1 LSTDLELLQQRV
13 SSRQEKLD
21 QATGALDLARTRFDS
36 SSAAYEAADRERR
49 RVKSALKLAKERADR
64 LAKEAQRTKKLAR
77 EAETDRDDA
86 ENELAEHTA
95 VRDKR
100 QAKLAKSLASLEAAK
115 TAAAASERGAPAK
128 KATSR
133 TASTRKQPAA
143 KASPAKKSPAKRAAP
158 TKRATPASKAAKKT

>member
-1 LSTDLELLQQRV
+1 MSTDLELLQQRV

-49 RVKSALKLAKERADR
+49 RVKAALKLAQERAAR

-115 TAAAASERGAPAK
+115 TAAAASAPVAPAK

-133 TASTRKQPAA
+133 TASVRKQPA
-143 KASPAKKSPAKRAAP
+143 AKKSPAKRAAP